1 MKPPIRKVSA
11 MKYSRQHFYSLIE
24 LLVVIAVIVILAGI
38 LFPALRS
45 ARESA
50 RRAQCL
56 ANQKNLGVYVSQYA
70 QNNNQK
76 LSVISNWSTWY
87 RDLLN
92 ANGGM
97 KDGKESS
104 NDYLAADASG
114 KPDQDKREDCL
125 NATGLAMVKV
135 FKCPSDSSTGATA
148 SYGRNNPQRGGTM
161 KYKAGSNGTSA
172 GDALADPK
180 LVNSRLSDPQRPS
193 DLILITDHWGPNHQ
207 PGRSCNT
214 EEYDTVNAYHL
225 RVRENDTSIGE
236 LGTVRD
242 DKSRH
247 KGAPPILYVDGHVV
261 TNNWMQTIPTR
272 FHKLAESYGNS
283 DGLGWQGRAVG
294 SWSDWPLVKK

>member
-1 MKPPIRKVSA
+1 
-11 MKYSRQHFYSLIE
+11 MKYPRHRFYTLVEMLI
-24 LLVVIAVIVILAGI
+24 IISVIVILAAL
-38 LFPALRS
+38 LFPGIRS

-50 RRAQCL
+50 RRAQCM

-76 LSVISNWSTWY
+76 LSVIANWSTWY
-87 RDLLN
+87 RDLLK

-104 NDYLAADASG
+104 DDYLDANQ
-114 KPDQDKREDCL
+114 KKREECL

-135 FKCPSDSSTGATA
+135 FKCPSDSSEGATA
-148 SYGRNNPQRGGTM
+148 SYGRNNPVRGGTM
-161 KYKAGSNGTSA
+161 KYKTGSNGSNA
-172 GDALADPK
+172 GDALADPR
-180 LVNSRLSDPQRPS
+180 LVNGRINDPQRPS

-207 PGRSCNT
+207 PGKSCNS

-225 RVRENDTSIGE
+225 RVRENDQSIGE

-261 TNNWMQTIPTR
+261 TNNWMQTIPER

>member
-1 MKPPIRKVSA
+1 MNYPRH
-11 MKYSRQHFYSLIE
+11 RFYT
-24 LLVVIAVIVILAGI
+24 LVEMLVIISVIVILAAL
-38 LFPALRS
+38 LFPGIRS

-76 LSVISNWSTWY
+76 INVLANWSTWY

-104 NDYLAADASG
+104 DDYLDANQ
-114 KPDQDKREDCL
+114 KKREECL

-135 FKCPSDSSTGATA
+135 FKCPSDSSDGATA
-148 SYGRNNPQRGGTM
+148 SYGRNNPVRGGTM
-161 KYKAGSNGTSA
+161 KYKTGSNGSNA
-172 GDALADPK
+172 GDALADPR
-180 LVNSRLSDPQRPS
+180 LVNGRINDPQRPS

-207 PGRSCNT
+207 PGKSCNS

-225 RVRENDTSIGE
+225 RVRENDQSIGE

-261 TNNWMQTIPTR
+261 TNNWMQTIPER
-272 FHKLAESYGNS
+272 FHKLAESYGGDS
-283 DGLGWQGRAVG
+283 GLGWQGRAVG

>member
-1 MKPPIRKVSA
+1 MKHPR
-11 MKYSRQHFYSLIE
+11 YRFYTLVE
-24 LLVVIAVIVILAGI
+24 MLVVISVIVILAAL
-38 LFPALRS
+38 LFPGIRS

-76 LSVISNWSTWY
+76 LTVIANWSTWY
-87 RDLLN
+87 RDLLV

-104 NDYLAADASG
+104 NDYLAAEQS
-114 KPDQDKREDCL
+114 KREDCL

-135 FKCPSDSSTGATA
+135 FKCPSDTSEGATA

-161 KYKAGSNGTSA
+161 KYKAGSNGTNA
-172 GDALADPK
+172 GDALADPR
-180 LVNSRLSDPQRPS
+180 LVNGRLNDPQRPS

-225 RVRENDTSIGE
+225 RVRENDQSIGE

-247 KGAPPILYVDGHVV
+247 KGAPPILFVDGHVV
-261 TNNWMQTIPTR
+261 TNNWMQTIPER

-283 DGLGWQGRAVG
+283 DGLGWQGRVVG

>member
-1 MKPPIRKVSA
+1 MKHHPR
-11 MKYSRQHFYSLIE
+11 YRCYSLIE

-50 RRAQCL
+50 RRSQCL

-97 KDGKESS
+97 KDGKENSD
-104 NDYLAADASG
+104 DYLAVDQKG
-114 KPDQDKREDCL
+114 KPDQKKREECL
-125 NATGLAMVKV
+125 NATGQAMVKV
-135 FKCPSDSSTGATA
+135 FKCPSDSSEGAAA
-148 SYGRNNPQRGGTM
+148 SYGRNNPVRGGTL
-161 KYKAGSNGTSA
+161 KYKTGSNGTSA

-180 LVNSRLSDPQRPS
+180 LVNSRLNDPQRPS

-207 PGRSCNT
+207 PGRSNNS
-214 EEYDTVNAYHL
+214 EEYETVNAYHL

-261 TNNWMQTIPTR
+261 TNNWMQTIPER
-272 FHKLAESYGNS
+272 FHKLAESYGGDS
-283 DGLGWQGRAVG
+283 GLGWQGRAVG
-294 SWSDWPLVKK
+294 SWSDWSLVKK

>member
-1 MKPPIRKVSA
+1 MKHPRH
-11 MKYSRQHFYSLIE
+11 RFYTLVE
-24 LLVVIAVIVILAGI
+24 MLVVISVIVILAAL
-38 LFPALRS
+38 LFPGIRS

-76 LSVISNWSTWY
+76 LTVIANWSTWY
-87 RDLLN
+87 RDLLV

-104 NDYLAADASG
+104 NDYLAAEQS
-114 KPDQDKREDCL
+114 KREDCL

-135 FKCPSDSSTGATA
+135 FKCPSDTSEGATA

-161 KYKAGSNGTSA
+161 KYKAGSNGSNA
-172 GDALADPK
+172 GDALADPR
-180 LVNSRLSDPQRPS
+180 LVNGRLSDPQRPS

-207 PGRSCNT
+207 PGKSCNT

-225 RVRENDTSIGE
+225 RVRENDQSIGE

-247 KGAPPILYVDGHVV
+247 KGAPPILFVDGHVV
-261 TNNWMQTIPTR
+261 TNNWMQTIPER

>member
-1 MKPPIRKVSA
+1 
-11 MKYSRQHFYSLIE
+11 MKYPRHRFYT
-24 LLVVIAVIVILAGI
+24 LVEMLVIISVIVILAAL
-38 LFPALRS
+38 LFPGIRS

-50 RRAQCL
+50 RRAQCM

-76 LSVISNWSTWY
+76 INVLANWSTWY

-104 NDYLAADASG
+104 DDYLDANQ
-114 KPDQDKREDCL
+114 KKREECL

-135 FKCPSDSSTGATA
+135 FKCPSDSSDGATA
-148 SYGRNNPQRGGTM
+148 SYGRNNPVRGGTM
-161 KYKAGSNGTSA
+161 KYKTGSNGSNA
-172 GDALADPK
+172 GDALADPR
-180 LVNSRLSDPQRPS
+180 LVNGRLNDPQRPS

-207 PGRSCNT
+207 PGKSCNS

-225 RVRENDTSIGE
+225 RVRENDQSIGE

-261 TNNWMQTIPTR
+261 TNNWMQTIPER

>member
-1 MKPPIRKVSA
+1 MKHPR
-11 MKYSRQHFYSLIE
+11 YRFYTLVE
-24 LLVVIAVIVILAGI
+24 MLVVISVIVILAAL
-38 LFPALRS
+38 LFPGIRS

-76 LSVISNWSTWY
+76 LTVIANWSTWY
-87 RDLLN
+87 RDLLV

-104 NDYLAADASG
+104 NDYLAAEQS
-114 KPDQDKREDCL
+114 KREDCL

-135 FKCPSDSSTGATA
+135 FKCPSDTSEGATA

-161 KYKAGSNGTSA
+161 KYKAGSNGTNA
-172 GDALADPK
+172 GDALADPR
-180 LVNSRLSDPQRPS
+180 LVNGRLNDPQRPS

-225 RVRENDTSIGE
+225 RVRENDQSIGE

-247 KGAPPILYVDGHVV
+247 KGAPPILYVDGHI
-261 TNNWMQTIPTR
+261 TATDWKSTIPPR
-272 FHKLAESYGNS
+272 FHPLTTSY
-283 DGLGWQGRAVG
+283 DKGLGWQGRAVG
-294 SWSDWPLVKK
+294 SWSDAKCVKK

>member
-1 MKPPIRKVSA
+1 MNYPRH
-11 MKYSRQHFYSLIE
+11 RFYT
-24 LLVVIAVIVILAGI
+24 LVEMLVIISVIVILAAL
-38 LFPALRS
+38 LFPGIRS

-76 LSVISNWSTWY
+76 INVLANWSTWY

-104 NDYLAADASG
+104 DDYLDANQ
-114 KPDQDKREDCL
+114 KKREECL

-135 FKCPSDSSTGATA
+135 FKCPSDSSDGATA
-148 SYGRNNPQRGGTM
+148 SYGRNNPVRGGTM
-161 KYKAGSNGTSA
+161 KYKTGSNGSNA
-172 GDALADPK
+172 GDALADPR
-180 LVNSRLSDPQRPS
+180 LVNGRINDPQRPS

-207 PGRSCNT
+207 PGKSCNS

-225 RVRENDTSIGE
+225 RVRENDQSIGE

-261 TNNWMQTIPTR
+261 TNNWMQTIPER

>member
-1 MKPPIRKVSA
+1 
-11 MKYSRQHFYSLIE
+11 MKYPRHRFYT
-24 LLVVIAVIVILAGI
+24 LVEMLVIISVIVILAAL
-38 LFPALRS
+38 LFPGIRS

-76 LSVISNWSTWY
+76 INVLANWSTWY

-104 NDYLAADASG
+104 DDYLDANQ
-114 KPDQDKREDCL
+114 KKREECL

-135 FKCPSDSSTGATA
+135 FKCPSDSSDGATA
-148 SYGRNNPQRGGTM
+148 SYGRNNPVRGGTM
-161 KYKAGSNGTSA
+161 KYKAGSNGSNA
-172 GDALADPK
+172 GDALADPR
-180 LVNSRLSDPQRPS
+180 LVNGRLNDPQRPS

-207 PGRSCNT
+207 PGRSNNSA
-214 EEYDTVNAYHL
+214 EYETVNAYHL
-225 RVRENDTSIGE
+225 RIRENDSSIGE

-261 TNNWMQTIPTR
+261 TNNWMQTIPER
-272 FHKLAESYGNS
+272 FHKLAESYGGDS
-283 DGLGWQGRAVG
+283 GLGWQGRAVG

>member
-1 MKPPIRKVSA
+1 MNYPRH
-11 MKYSRQHFYSLIE
+11 RFYT
-24 LLVVIAVIVILAGI
+24 LVEMLVIISVIVILAAL
-38 LFPALRS
+38 LFPGIRS

-50 RRAQCL
+50 RRAQCM

-76 LSVISNWSTWY
+76 INVLANWSTWY

-104 NDYLAADASG
+104 DDYLDANQ
-114 KPDQDKREDCL
+114 KKREECL

-135 FKCPSDSSTGATA
+135 FKCPSDSSDGATA
-148 SYGRNNPQRGGTM
+148 SYGRNNPVRGGTM
-161 KYKAGSNGTSA
+161 KYKTGSNGSNA
-172 GDALADPK
+172 GDALADPR
-180 LVNSRLSDPQRPS
+180 LVNGRLNDPQRPS

-207 PGRSCNT
+207 PGKSCNS

-225 RVRENDTSIGE
+225 RVRENDQSIGE

-261 TNNWMQTIPTR
+261 TNNWMQTIPER